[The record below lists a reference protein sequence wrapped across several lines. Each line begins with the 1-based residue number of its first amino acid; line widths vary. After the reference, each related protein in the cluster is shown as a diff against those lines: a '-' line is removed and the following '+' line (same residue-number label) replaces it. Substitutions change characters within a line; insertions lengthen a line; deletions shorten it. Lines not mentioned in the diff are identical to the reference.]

1 MPRKILG
8 ILFLIA
14 AALVL
19 IGSIATGSLLGD
31 RGSAAATY
39 GAFTGTMLAVVLYVL
54 AGVFLLRFDSVYQ
67 KSHVE
72 GYKIRARQ
80 CTFILLF
87 VFAFLIL
94 MLMAGIV
101 TGLSVPEHFLLSYLL
116 AALPFYVPMV
126 IFLGFMAIY
135 VIPYQNCRKCIP
147 MDEEQLNAHFAGRGA
162 FTALTDDG
170 SVLASNEALF
180 FPRLFCLVPFGQIA
194 SVKLYNFIEQDVIFT
209 LTNGRKLVLVS
220 SKAQFEAIQAAIGA
234 HKP

>member
-1 MPRKILG
+1 MPRKILS
-8 ILFLIA
+8 ILFFVV
-14 AALVL
+14 AALLV
-19 IGSIATGSLLGD
+19 IGAVANGTLMSNFLANLLV
-31 RGSAAATY
+31 T
-39 GAFTGTMLAVVLYVL
+39 VLYAL
-54 AGVFLLRFDSVYQ
+54 AGLFLLRFDDVYQ
-67 KSHVE
+67 KSRVE
-72 GYKIRARQ
+72 GYKLRARQ
-80 CTFILLF
+80 CTFILAF
-87 VFAFLIL
+87 VVAFLIL
-94 MLMAGIV
+94 MLLAAIGAGAS
-101 TGLSVPEHFLLSYLL
+101 GRGNFLVGFLL

-220 SKAQFEAIQAAIGA
+220 SKAQFEAIQAAVGA

>member
-1 MPRKILG
+1 MPRKILS
-8 ILFLIA
+8 ILFFVV
-14 AALVL
+14 AALLV
-19 IGSIATGSLLGD
+19 IGAVANGTLMSNFLANLLV
-31 RGSAAATY
+31 T
-39 GAFTGTMLAVVLYVL
+39 VLYAL
-54 AGVFLLRFDSVYQ
+54 AGLFLLRFDDVYQ
-67 KSHVE
+67 KSRVE
-72 GYKIRARQ
+72 GYKLRARQ
-80 CTFILLF
+80 CTFILAF
-87 VFAFLIL
+87 VVAFLIL
-94 MLMAGIV
+94 MLLAAIGAGAS
-101 TGLSVPEHFLLSYLL
+101 GGDNFLVGFLL

-135 VIPYQNCRKCIP
+135 VIPYKNCRKCIP

-220 SKAQFEAIQAAIGA
+220 SKAQFEAIQAAVGA